1 MEGLKVECTC
11 RCYCLVSGDLPHHSL
26 EMEGSAAGGGAG
38 GGSSSSG
45 GGGGKGKSGG
55 KSVTI
60 VTSSPS
66 SPPPPFSPTTATAA
80 DAKPPKSSLARARS
94 AASAKVRSARK
105 ATIKVDAGKA
115 KVKVSGTQFLLNM
128 MGCPLS
134 TTAVNI
140 LARIL
145 IRTRYTLMPSLTWS
159 LGKLVFCSY
168 SDFSASREPQ
178 SGEKGQREIYFL
190 FVFLPPSKCRLIE
203 EKRKT

>member
-1 MEGLKVECTC
+1 MPLVEKMGGLKVERTC
-11 RCYCLVSGDLPHHSL
+11 RCYCPFSGDLPHHSL
-26 EMEGSAAGGGAG
+26 EMEGSAAGGGVG

-45 GGGGKGKSGG
+45 GGGGKGKGKSGG

-140 LARIL
+140 LARIV
-145 IRTRYTLMPSLTWS
+145 IRTRYTLMPLLTWS
-159 LGKLVFCSY
+159 LGKLVFCLF
-168 SDFSASREPQ
+168 SDFSASRKPQ
-178 SGEKGQREIYFL
+178 SGEKG
-190 FVFLPPSKCRLIE
+190 
-203 EKRKT
+203 